1 MPKTPLTKAL
11 TLLLALLAF
20 WIGIRYALPVAVPF
34 LFGGLLALAAE
45 PMTGLLTGK
54 LHAPR
59 WLASGVAVTLVFLL
73 LIGTLLALLAILAK
87 QAGRLTT
94 ILPDLTA
101 AASSG
106 LGSLEGWLL
115 RLASHAPGQ
124 LQPILTGGV
133 TSLFT
138 GSSQMMES
146 VVSRALSVVSRL
158 LTALTDGALGF
169 ATGIL
174 SAYMISFRLP
184 NIRAAIRHRLPQAWH
199 DRYLPALKGL
209 KKGLLGYILA
219 QLKLSGIALLLLL
232 VCFWLLKIPYAPVW
246 AAAISLVDAF
256 PVLGCGT
263 VLLPWSLICLL
274 QGQQA
279 RSIGLLGTY
288 ALVWLS
294 RSVLEPKLLGKELG
308 LDPLTTLIAVYA
320 GLKLFGFLGML
331 LAPMLAMTVVRLVK
345 SYPKAN

>member
-1 MPKTPLTKAL
+1 MSKTPLVKAL
-11 TLLLALLAF
+11 TLLLALLAL
-20 WIGIRYALPVAVPF
+20 WIGIRYALPVSIPF
-34 LFGGLLALAAE
+34 LLGGLLALAAE
-45 PMTGLLTGK
+45 PMAGLLSGK
-54 LHAPR
+54 LHTPR
-59 WLASGVAVTLVFLL
+59 WLASGVSVTLVFLL
-73 LIGTLLALLAILAK
+73 LIGSFFAILAILAK

-106 LGSLEGWLL
+106 LGSLEDWLL
-115 RLASHAPGQ
+115 QLADHAPGQ
-124 LQPILTGGV
+124 LRPILTGGV

-138 GSSQMMES
+138 DSSKMMES
-146 VVSRALSVVSRL
+146 VVSRALSVVSRI
-158 LTALTDGALGF
+158 LTALTDGALSF

-174 SAYMISFRLP
+174 AAYMISCRLP
-184 NIRAAIRHRLPQAWH
+184 DIRQWIRHRLPEAWH
-199 DRYLPALKGL
+199 SRYLPALKGL

-219 QLKLSGIALLLLL
+219 QLKLSGIAFLLLLL
-232 VCFWLLKIPYAPVW
+232 CFWLLKIPYALVW
-246 AAAISLVDAF
+246 SAAISLVDAF
-256 PVLGCGT
+256 PILGCGT

-308 LDPLTTLIAVYA
+308 LDPLTTLISVYA

-331 LAPMLAMTVVRLVK
+331 LAPMLAMTVVRAVK
-345 SYPKAN
+345 SYPKTS

>member
-1 MPKTPLTKAL
+1 MSKTPLNKAL
-11 TLLLALLAF
+11 TLLLALLAL
-20 WIGIRYALPVAVPF
+20 WIGIRYALPVSLPF

-45 PMTGLLTGK
+45 PMAGLLTHR
-54 LHAPR
+54 LRAPR
-59 WLASGVAVTLVFLL
+59 WLASGVAVSLVFLL
-73 LIGTLLALLAILAK
+73 LIGSLFALLAILAR

-106 LGSLEGWLL
+106 LGSLEDWLL
-115 RLASHAPGQ
+115 RLADHAPGQ
-124 LQPILTGGV
+124 LRPILTGGV

-138 GSSQMMES
+138 GSSQMMEGM
-146 VVSRALSVVSRL
+146 VSRALSVVSRIL
-158 LTALTDGALGF
+158 SALTDGALGF

-174 SAYMISFRLP
+174 AAYMISFRLP
-184 NIRAAIRHRLPQAWH
+184 GIRQWIFHRLPESWH
-199 DRYLPALKGL
+199 SRYLPALKGL
-209 KKGLLGYILA
+209 KKGLLGYVLA
-219 QLKLSGIALLLLL
+219 QLKLSGIAFLLLLI
-232 VCFWLLKIPYAPVW
+232 CFWLLKIPYAPVW
-246 AAAISLVDAF
+246 AGAICLVDAF

-320 GLKLFGFLGML
+320 GLKLFGFFGML

-345 SYPKAN
+345 SYPQNS